1 MSEKERSPG
10 KAVIAFTLDFGAQP
24 EVVKLVLSGSATIE
38 GTRPEIQ
45 QFLATER
52 PGRPPVVLAKIYEQ
66 VYGAVYLIC
75 NSIEVPCPL
84 PTLMKE

>member
-10 KAVIAFTLDFGAQP
+10 RTVIAFTLDFGAQP
-24 EVVKLVLSGSATIE
+24 EVAKLTLSGSATIE

-52 PGRPPVVLAKIYEQ
+52 AGRTPAVLARIYEQ
-66 VYGAVYLIC
+66 IYGTLYIIC

-84 PTLMKE
+84 PTLLKE